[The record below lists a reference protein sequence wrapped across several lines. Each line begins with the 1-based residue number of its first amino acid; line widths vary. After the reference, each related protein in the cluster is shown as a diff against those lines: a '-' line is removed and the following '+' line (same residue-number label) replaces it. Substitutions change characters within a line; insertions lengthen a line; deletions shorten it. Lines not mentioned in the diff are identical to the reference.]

1 MLCAGAYTV
10 FFQLRGPCNRH
21 KKISTIVQIARQI
34 NCTCNV
40 QPERTK
46 YLRIMLP
53 RNRASRES
61 HHDIAFSLWSL
72 GQQPSINRASSDAIT
87 VNFQATS
94 ETIPRDIPMSS
105 RVSSRALQSSDVL
118 EKSIQNQ
125 SLARLQVS
133 QNRVKIGPRTVW
145 GRPVAPKSV
154 PGASQERL
162 RAPPASS
169 GRTPRVCKDASEAQK
184 ERPGAPGSAPRR
196 PKWMPSR
203 VLE

>member
-1 MLCAGAYTV
+1 M
-10 FFQLRGPCNRH
+10 Q
-21 KKISTIVQIARQI
+21 IVRQI
-34 NCTCNV
+34 NCTCYV
-40 QPERTK
+40 QPARTK

-53 RNRASRES
+53 RHRASRES

-94 ETIPRDIPMSS
+94 ETIPRDIQMSS
-105 RVSSRALQSSDVL
+105 RVSSRALQSLEVL
-118 EKSIQNQ
+118 RKSIQNQ
-125 SLARLQVS
+125 SLERLQVS
-133 QNRVKIGPRTVW
+133 QNRVKISARTLW

-162 RAPPASS
+162 RAPPARS
-169 GRTPRVCKDASEAQK
+169 GRTPRVCKDAPQAQK
-184 ERPGAPGSAPRR
+184 ERPGAPESAPRR
-196 PKWMPSR
+196 QKWMPSR